1 MRANDPSNRLLNL
14 RCLATAALLGA
25 ALFVSPSHGQGAP
38 PPPPPGGDTS
48 GPKVP
53 PGAKEGE
60 GDFGGEGRRPGRPPM
75 GNMRGQMQSARAWME
90 TWREFKGTVS
100 ADVQAKADT
109 IQKEFEA
116 KVQAWQKE
124 NGEKMRELAE
134 QVRGMGEGGAKP
146 DKAAMDQMKQLN
158 ESRPK
163 VEEAHRQIF
172 ALLSPEQQEGFKKK
186 LAENEKKMREQM
198 GRRGEGKGGENEGR
212 GAKGGKG
219 GKGGKK
225 PGDDAPPPPPPPSD
239 PQGNPPPPPIDNP

>member
-1 MRANDPSNRLLNL
+1 MRANDPTSRLFNL

-25 ALFVSPSHGQGAP
+25 AIFVSPSHGQGT
-38 PPPPPGGDTS
+38 PPPPPGGGDMG

-53 PGAKEGE
+53 PGAKDGE

-75 GNMRGQMQSARAWME
+75 GNARGQMQSARAWME
-90 TWREFKGTVS
+90 TWKEFKGTLA

-134 QVRGMGEGGAKP
+134 QARGGAEGGGKP
-146 DKAAMDQMKQLN
+146 DKAAMDQLKQLN

-163 VEEAHRQIF
+163 IEEAHKQMF
-172 ALLSPEQQEGFKKK
+172 ALLSPEQQEAFKKK
-186 LAENEKKMREQM
+186 LAETEKRMKEQM
-198 GRRGEGKGGENEGR
+198 GKREGRGGENEG
-212 GAKGGKG
+212 KGGPGARGK

-225 PGDDAPPPPPPPSD
+225 PGDDAPPPAGPD
-239 PQGNPPPPPIDNP
+239 GNPPPPPMDTP